1 MTNLQTIFSYFSDP
15 LSDTGI
21 LMILVVIDTVLAIT
35 YKMSKKSASFIS
47 SKMLGGL
54 LRNLVLSIV
63 PLMVALISALDPRT
77 DGLYAVLSFIFF
89 VFIAWAILVSIISY
103 TSLLGIKYPEW
114 LLKLLMGEIES
125 KGLKINVGSDS
136 DGKSKSGSSS
146 SDR

>member
-21 LMILVVIDTVLAIT
+21 LMILVLIDTVLAIT
-35 YKMSKKSASFIS
+35 YKMSKKASSFIS
-47 SKMLGGL
+47 SKMLSGL
-54 LRNLVLSIV
+54 LRNLLLSIV
-63 PLMVALISALDPRT
+63 PLMVTLISDLDPRT
-77 DGLYAVLSFIFF
+77 DDLYAILSFIFF
-89 VFIAWAILVSIISY
+89 IFIAWAILVSIISY

-114 LLKLLMGEIES
+114 LLKLLTGEIES
-125 KGLKINVGSDS
+125 KGLKINIGSDS